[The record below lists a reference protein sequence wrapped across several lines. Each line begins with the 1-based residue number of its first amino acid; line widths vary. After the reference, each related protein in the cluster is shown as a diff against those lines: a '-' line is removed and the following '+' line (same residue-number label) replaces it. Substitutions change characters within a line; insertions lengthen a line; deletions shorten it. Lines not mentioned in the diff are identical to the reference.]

1 MKALFGIQNIVP
13 DPSND
18 IYGLLF
24 LELNET
30 TLHGLCLGKR
40 QHIMAPVQTRLSSV
54 MCVLSELLPLLTQ

>member
-40 QHIMAPVQTRLSSV
+40 
-54 MCVLSELLPLLTQ
+54 